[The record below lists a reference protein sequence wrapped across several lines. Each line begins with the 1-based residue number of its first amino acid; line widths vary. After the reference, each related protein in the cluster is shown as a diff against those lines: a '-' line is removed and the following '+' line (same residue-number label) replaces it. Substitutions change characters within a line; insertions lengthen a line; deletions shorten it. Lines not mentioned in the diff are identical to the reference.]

1 MCSFSRE
8 KSKEVRFNISY
19 ERTTDSNKI
28 RTTDSNKIRFINL
41 GRKKS
46 NSQTGGGGS
55 RYFFFFRG
63 GGGHMV
69 YKGKR
74 RGYELSPTE
83 FKGGTVEN

>member
-19 ERTTDSNKI
+19 E

-55 RYFFFFRG
+55 RYIFLPRG
-63 GGGHMV
+63 RGSYG

>member
-28 RTTDSNKIRFINL
+28 RFINL

-55 RYFFFFRG
+55 RHIFLPRGRGSHGLQGETRG
-63 GGGHMV
+63 GGVSCLQQNLKEG
-69 YKGKR
+69 
-74 RGYELSPTE
+74 L
-83 FKGGTVEN
+83 

>member
-19 ERTTDSNKI
+19 E

-55 RYFFFFRG
+55 RYISSEGEGVTWFTRGNEG
-63 GGGHMV
+63 GG
-69 YKGKR
+69 
-74 RGYELSPTE
+74 
-83 FKGGTVEN
+83 

>member
-19 ERTTDSNKI
+19 E

-55 RYFFFFRG
+55 RYIFLPRGRGSHGLQGETKG
-63 GGGHMV
+63 GG
-69 YKGKR
+69 
-74 RGYELSPTE
+74 ELSPTE